1 MAHLKIAPK
10 KPPLAILTHTLSEE
24 NERTLQQLSQET
36 SDIIGRTVSNSAVV
50 RALLRYVTQQSS
62 TWVSTT
68 LVPLIEQEMGAG
80 VVWGSKKNR

>member
-1 MAHLKIAPK
+1 MTHLKIAPE
-10 KPPLAILTHTLSEE
+10 KPPLAVLTHTLSEE
-24 NERTLQQLSQET
+24 NERTLRQLSQEA

-50 RALLRYVTQQSS
+50 RALLRYATQHHP

-80 VVWGSKKNR
+80 VVWGSKKNK